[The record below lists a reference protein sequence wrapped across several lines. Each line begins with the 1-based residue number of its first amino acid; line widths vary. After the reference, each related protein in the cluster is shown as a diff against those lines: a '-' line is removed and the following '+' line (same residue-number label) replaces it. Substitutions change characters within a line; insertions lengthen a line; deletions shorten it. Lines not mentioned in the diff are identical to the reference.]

1 VFRVEAEGLG
11 QFHGRLATQEAVAGN
26 LPRPL
31 SDLVGRALELKRL
44 VAELGARRLLT
55 LTGAGGVG
63 KTRLAVEAGWL
74 GAGEFP
80 DGVWLVDLGPVSDP
94 AAVVFAAATA
104 FGVVPR
110 EGLSLEDAIADA
122 LAGRRVLVIVDNCE
136 HVIDAAAGLARRI
149 LADCPSATVLATSRE
164 PLGLPGE
171 RVHVVASL
179 DPFLEGVELFCQ
191 RATATDD
198 AFVCGEDDAA
208 VIGDICARLDG
219 IPLAIELAAA
229 RVRSMTP
236 ADIHSRL
243 DDRFRVLRG
252 GGRGGVER
260 HQTLRAAVAW
270 SYQLLTAQ
278 ERAVFE
284 RATVFAGGFDVRAAH
299 AVCDDDVGDVLA
311 SLVDKSMLSADRT
324 SRSARYRLLET
335 LRQYGEERLAEGG
348 EAEAARDRHLAY
360 YRSVAQEAA
369 AAYAGPRQLEAVRT
383 VGREWDNFRGA
394 YDWAMS
400 SGAIDAAIALANPLG
415 RIAVAAGRF
424 EHGEWV
430 EALTRAAPAEH
441 PGMCALHANAAL
453 WAGGAGE
460 FDDAARL
467 ARLGLERARSCPDPT
482 AVLTCSLALGMAC
495 GSMGRGEEALEAVR
509 SAEPLVG
516 DDPYRQGAWLQVAIG
531 VSFSTDPGAARR
543 YNARFAELAAALGA
557 PLWLAM
563 ATNNDAVNLLFDGRP
578 REALAA
584 FQEVL
589 RLCED
594 TPCMARTNALGGI
607 ASAAAELDAPD
618 LCRDALRQLYDAHRW
633 MGVWIALE
641 RLGFHWVE
649 TSRLEPGAAVL
660 GHLDAH
666 RPVAQSR
673 AARRAAALEVLRAH
687 PETSGEQARGAAM
700 TREQLV
706 EYVLAQLDAG
716 GDASAGR

>member
-1 VFRVEAEGLG
+1 
-11 QFHGRLATQEAVAGN
+11 
-26 LPRPL
+26 
-31 SDLVGRALELKRL
+31 
-44 VAELGARRLLT
+44 
-55 LTGAGGVG
+55 VG

-74 GAGEFP
+74 TAAEFP

-104 FGVVPR
+104 LGVVPR

-122 LAGRRVLVIVDNCE
+122 VGRWRLLVIIDNCE
-136 HVIDAAAGLARRI
+136 HVIDEAAALAERI

-164 PLGLPGE
+164 PLGLRGE

-179 DPFLEGVELFCQ
+179 DPVLEGVELFCQ

-198 AFVCGEDDAA
+198 AFVCGDDDAA

-229 RVRSMTP
+229 RVRAMTP
-236 ADIHSRL
+236 ADIQSRL

-284 RATVFAGGFDVRAAH
+284 RATVFAGGFDVRAAA
-299 AVCDDDVGDVLA
+299 AVCDDDDVGDVLA
-311 SLVDKSMLSADRT
+311 SLVDKSMVSADRT

-348 EAEAARDRHLAY
+348 EAAAARDRHLAY
-360 YRSVAQEAA
+360 YRSVAEEAA

-400 SGAIDAAIALANPLG
+400 SGAIDEAIALANPLG
-415 RIAVAAGRF
+415 RIAVAGRF
-424 EHGEWV
+424 EHREWV
-430 EALTRAAPAEH
+430 EALIRAAPADH
-441 PGMCALHANAAL
+441 PGMCALHAWAAM

-460 FDDAARL
+460 FDDAVRL
-467 ARLGLERARSCPDPT
+467 ARLGLERAPTCPDPT
-482 AVLTCSLALGMAC
+482 AVLTCWLALGLAC
-495 GSMGRGEEALEAVR
+495 ASSGRGAEALEALR

-516 DDPYRQGAWLQVAIG
+516 DDTYRLGAWLQAAPV
-531 VSFSTDPGAARR
+531 VSRATDPGAPRH

-557 PLWLAM
+557 PLWLAN
-563 ATNNDAVNLLFDGRP
+563 ARNIDAVDLLFDGRP

-584 FQEVL
+584 FDEVL
-589 RLCED
+589 RLCEE
-594 TPCMARTNALGGI
+594 TPSMARTNALGGV
-607 ASAAAELDAPD
+607 AVAAAELDLPD
-618 LCRDALRQLYDAHRW
+618 LCHGALRQLYDSHHW
-633 MGVWIALE
+633 PSVWIALE
-641 RLGFHWVE
+641 YLASHWVE
-649 TSRLEPGAAVL
+649 TSRLEPGAVVL

-666 RPVAQSR
+666 RPVAESR
-673 AARRAAALEVLRAH
+673 AARRAAALEGLRAY
-687 PETSGEQARGAAM
+687 PERSGAQARGAAM

-706 EYVLAQLDAG
+706 EYVLAQLDAVSNG
-716 GDASAGR
+716 NVGR